1 MKNFVFLLL
10 LSVIA
15 CKKDYHFPEITQEGK
30 GTFGCIIDGKK
41 YIPERQ
47 DFPFG
52 RKVISTDFYPLNEG
66 QHDYLVISV
75 SNDKTGNFGHFK
87 ITYYGPFDGIRAGTY
102 NVTDPTIIG
111 GGFSAENKRG
121 HFLQEQYSTAEN
133 AEGTITILKFDRK
146 DKIISGTFEFP
157 MFQNET
163 GERIEVTEGRF
174 DLKIE

>member
-1 MKNFVFLLL
+1 
-10 LSVIA
+10 
-15 CKKDYHFPEITQEGK
+15 
-30 GTFGCIIDGKK
+30 
-41 YIPERQ
+41 
-47 DFPFG
+47 
-52 RKVISTDFYPLNEG
+52 
-66 QHDYLVISV
+66 V
-75 SNDKTGNFGHFK
+75 SNDKTGNFGRFK

-121 HFLQEQYSTAEN
+121 LFLQEQYSTAEN

-146 DKIISGTFEFP
+146 AKIISGTFEFP
-157 MFQNET
+157 MFHNET